1 MNEIPLFK
9 VGSEINHFLL
19 VDTEGCKIP
28 KLDPFDSSIN
38 LYLIRG
44 SELKCDVEK
53 DITYANGRQIFIN
66 WSVARKLQPGLQY
79 CKYDVIWRPSNE
91 ETNHDFFSFIN
102 ESKPFTT
109 NVTINNEFIRVRC
122 FDNNNVLLHT
132 NVFSSVHRKLDV
144 EKRCADN
151 YRKQQNNDH
160 LSIMMVGVDSV
171 SRNNMIRYMPK
182 TRDYLLNNMSAI
194 EFLGYNKVADNTFLN
209 IVPMTTGKFVH
220 ELPWSSS
227 AVNVSFDRYDF
238 IWYNFSKQGYRT
250 LYSEDAPFGQIFDYQ
265 KAGFVKPQADYFDRP
280 FSVAMEGMSDIWNT
294 NHHCVHARPETQIVL
309 DYSKQFI
316 HEFKSSPY
324 FGFTFITRLTH
335 DHIPDTSRADILYT
349 KFLKDINNV
358 LNNTVLIF
366 FSDHG
371 IRFGKV
377 RQTFVGKIEERLPF
391 IFFIFPQ
398 WFMKKYPTY
407 YKNLQTNS
415 GRLTTPF
422 DIYETL
428 NHLMSLNHYK
438 EKNTR
443 GMSVLHEVPTNRTC
457 TNAAILPHWC
467 TCSYQKIMP
476 PSDTKIVEVTNK
488 FIMKLNDKIIN
499 VKQCETLKLKRVVS
513 ASMLVSSDDI
523 LMYEKSFHDV
533 NDRYI
538 KFGERVKTYIDYQ
551 IMLQTTPGDAMFEGT
566 IRYDEYWKSINM
578 MGDFSRINMY
588 GTTSHCVEGI
598 DLKKICYCKTQLKQ
612 NHTDDNSKE

>member
-1 MNEIPLFK
+1 MNGILPIK
-9 VGSEINHFLL
+9 VRSEINPFLL

-53 DITYANGRQIFIN
+53 DITYTNGRQIFIN

-91 ETNHDFFSFIN
+91 EENHDFFSFIN

-122 FDNNNVLLHT
+122 FDNNEVLLHT
-132 NVFSSVHRKLDV
+132 NVFSSVHKKPDV

-151 YRKQQNNDH
+151 YRKQQNNAH

-182 TRDYLLNNMSAI
+182 TRDYLLNKMSAI

-220 ELPWSSS
+220 ELPWNSS
-227 AVNVSFDRYDF
+227 AVNVTFDRYDF
-238 IWYNFSKQGYRT
+238 IWHNFSKQGYRT

-265 KAGFVKPQADYFDRP
+265 KAGFEKLQADYFDRP

-294 NHHCVHARPETQIVL
+294 DHHCVHARPETQIVL

-335 DHIPDTSRADILYT
+335 DYIHDTSKADILYT
-349 KFLKDINNV
+349 KFLKDIHNV

-391 IFFIFPQ
+391 LFFVFPQ
-398 WFMKKYPTY
+398 WFMKKYATY

-457 TNAAILPHWC
+457 KNAAILPHWC
-467 TCSYQKIMP
+467 TCSNQKIML
-476 PSDTKIVEVTNK
+476 PSDTKIVEVANK

-513 ASMLVSSDDI
+513 ASMLVTSDEI
-523 LMYEKSFHDV
+523 LMYEKTVHDV
-533 NDRYI
+533 NDQYI
-538 KFGERVKTYIDYQ
+538 KLGERVKTYIDYQ

-578 MGDFSRINMY
+578 TEEFSRINMY

-598 DLKKICYCKTQLKQ
+598 DLKKICYCKTQLK
-612 NHTDDNSKE
+612 